1 MKPLLSLL
9 LKERSYSLLWF
20 AHIIS
25 EAGNWL
31 TFIAITV
38 LAYRITESG
47 LAVSGVFVA
56 RTIPALFLT
65 PIAGVIVDRGNRKV
79 ILVVSDV
86 VRGMLVLTLLVVHD
100 LSYVYAVIGLTAVA
114 DLFFQPARS
123 ALIPSLVEERSLITA
138 NALLSLGSD
147 ALSIVGPALAGAI
160 VTQMGIPAAFTFDAI
175 SFWLSASMLAAMS
188 VTSSRSQSKVSL
200 NIKQEWTGAF
210 SFIVRHRPVL
220 LLVLISAL
228 IMLGGGALN
237 VLLIVFANEHLG
249 VGDHGFAWLV
259 SALGIGFVAGS
270 LLTGITGKY
279 LTKHFWLSGSLL
291 ALSLVPVAWSL
302 SHSFPLA
309 LGVAVING
317 IANSVFNIVVE
328 TFLQTYVLDDIR
340 GKVFSLANQLM
351 TITSLISMSLTGWLS
366 DMIGIRMVFLLA
378 GLCIFPAFILSLV
391 KLEAKKSLNS
401 W

>member
-1 MKPLLSLL
+1 MKHLLSLL
-9 LKERSYSLLWF
+9 LKKRSYSLLWF

-25 EAGNWL
+25 EVGNWL
-31 TFIAITV
+31 TFIAITM
-38 LAYRITESG
+38 LAYQITESG

-100 LSYVYAVIGLTAVA
+100 LSYVYVVVGLTAVA
-114 DLFFQPARS
+114 DLLFQPARS
-123 ALIPSLVEERSLITA
+123 ALVPSLVEERNLIAA
-138 NALLSLGSD
+138 NALLSLSSD

-160 VTQMGIPAAFTFDAI
+160 VTQMGIPAAFTLDAI

-188 VTSSRSQSKVSL
+188 VTSSRSQSNTILL

-210 SFIVRHRPVL
+210 SFIVRHRSIL

-237 VLLIVFANEHLG
+237 VLLIVFANEYLG
-249 VGDHGFAWLV
+249 VGDNGFAWLV

-270 LLTGITGKY
+270 LLIGITGQY
-279 LTKHFWLSGSLL
+279 LPKRLWLSGSLL

-309 LGVAVING
+309 LGIAVVNG
-317 IANSVFNIVVE
+317 IANNVFNIVVE

-351 TITSLISMSLTGWLS
+351 TITSLISMSLAGWLS
-366 DMIGIRMVFLLA
+366 NMIGVRTVFIIA
-378 GLCIFPAFILSLV
+378 GLCIFPAFMLSLV
-391 KLEAKKSLNS
+391 KLEVQT
-401 W
+401 

>member
-1 MKPLLSLL
+1 MNHLSLL
-9 LKERSYSLLWF
+9 LNRRGYSLLWF
-20 AHIIS
+20 AHITS
-25 EAGNWL
+25 EVGNWL

-38 LAYRITESG
+38 LAYQITGSG

-56 RTIPALFLT
+56 RAIPALFLA
-65 PIAGVIVDRGNRKV
+65 PIAGVIVDRWNRKA
-79 ILVVSDV
+79 ILVVADV
-86 VRGMLVLTLLVVHD
+86 VRGMLVLTLLVIHD
-100 LSYVYAVIGLTAVA
+100 LFYIYVVVGLTAVA

-123 ALIPSLVEERSLITA
+123 ALIPSLVEERNLIAA

-160 VTQMGIPAAFTFDAI
+160 VTQIGLPAAFILDAI

-188 VTSSRSQSKVSL
+188 VTSPQSNTIL
-200 NIKQEWTGAF
+200 FNMKQEWTEAF
-210 SFIVRHRPVL
+210 SFITWHRSIF

-228 IMLGGGALN
+228 VMLGGGALN

-249 VGDHGFAWLV
+249 VGDNGFAWLV

-270 LLTGITGKY
+270 LLMGITGKS
-279 LTKHFWLSGSLL
+279 LPKHFWLSSSLL
-291 ALSLVPVAWSL
+291 VLSLVPVAWSL

-309 LGVAVING
+309 LGIAVVNG

-328 TFLQTYVLDDIR
+328 TFFQTCVPDDVR

-351 TITSLISMSLTGWLS
+351 TITSLISMSLAGWLS
-366 DMIGIRMVFLLA
+366 DMIGVRTVFIIA
-378 GLCIFPAFILSLV
+378 GLCIFPTFMLSLV
-391 KLEAKKSLNS
+391 KLEVQTIVK
-401 W
+401 

>member
-1 MKPLLSLL
+1 MNHLSLL
-9 LKERSYSLLWF
+9 LNRRSYSLLWF

-25 EAGNWL
+25 EVGNWL

-38 LAYRITESG
+38 LAYQITESG

-56 RTIPALFLT
+56 HTIPALFLT
-65 PIAGVIVDRGNRKV
+65 PIAGVIVDRWNRRA

-86 VRGMLVLTLLVVHD
+86 VRGLLVLTLLLVRD
-100 LSYVYAVIGLTAVA
+100 LSYIYIVVGLTAVA

-123 ALIPSLVEERSLITA
+123 ALIPSLVEEQNLIAA

-160 VTQMGIPAAFTFDAI
+160 VTQIGMPAAFILDAI
-175 SFWLSASMLAAMS
+175 SFWISASMLATMS
-188 VTSSRSQSKVSL
+188 VPPSQSRTTLL

-210 SFIVRHRPVL
+210 SFIMHHRSIL

-228 IMLGGGALN
+228 VMLGGGALN

-249 VGDHGFAWLV
+249 VGDNGFAWLV
-259 SALGIGFVAGS
+259 SALGIGFVVGS

-279 LTKHFWLSGSLL
+279 LPKRSLLSSSLL
-291 ALSLVPVAWSL
+291 ALGLVPIAWSL
-302 SHSFPLA
+302 SHSFLLA
-309 LGVAVING
+309 LGIAVVNG

-328 TFLQTYVLDDIR
+328 TFLQTHVLDDIR

-351 TITSLISMSLTGWLS
+351 TITSLVSMSLAGWLS
-366 DMIGIRMVFLLA
+366 DMIGVRTVFIIA
-378 GLCIFPAFILSLV
+378 GLCMLPAFMLSF
-391 KLEAKKSLNS
+391 ARFRDTSNRYS